1 MRTSGKVH
9 QSPGQIRITSQPGL
23 KDGWI
28 WRSSGVDRRSER
40 VLERNAVFAQKMAG
54 NSIATACKGK
64 PRSAFFACLRAQGK
78 KVYGGG

>member
-28 WRSSGVDRRSER
+28 WRSSGVDRRSDK
-40 VLERNAVFAQKMAG
+40 VLERNALFAKKMAG
-54 NSIATACKGK
+54 NSNATACKGK
-64 PRSAFFACLRAQGK
+64 TRSAFFSCLRTQGK
-78 KVYGGG
+78 ASWAKG